1 MKNYKVTGGG
11 FYRYVMNNRTHRG
24 RWLRRDI
31 EPKKT
36 EREELTEEEARGV
49 IERNEAAYMKMA
61 GVKMAEY

>member
-11 FYRYVMNNRTHRG
+11 FYIYVMNNRTHRG
-24 RWLRRDI
+24 RWLRRDV
-31 EPKKT
+31 ELKKT

-61 GVKMAEY
+61 GVEMIEC